1 MRLTLHRDH
10 CFHQLA
16 ACEECFADFLRSG
29 ELPARGCLS
38 SLVDDGAPE
47 WVVKI
52 ISGDQ
57 RGTLVITARNRDR
70 IMYDGWTKYVRLT
83 PRPKA
88 PRIFGTA
95 ERSTTRSA
103 SLEQRSASLEQRSA
117 SLEQRSKHKES
128 DATAH

>member
-1 MRLTLHRDH
+1 MRLTLHRDR

-29 ELPARGCLS
+29 EMPARGCLS

-57 RGTLVITARNRDR
+57 SGTLVITARNRDR

-83 PRPKA
+83 ARPKA
-88 PRIFGTA
+88 SRLFGTTQ
-95 ERSTTRSA
+95 RSTTRSN
-103 SLEQRSASLEQRSA
+103 
-117 SLEQRSKHKES
+117 KHEES
-128 DATAH
+128 DAAAR